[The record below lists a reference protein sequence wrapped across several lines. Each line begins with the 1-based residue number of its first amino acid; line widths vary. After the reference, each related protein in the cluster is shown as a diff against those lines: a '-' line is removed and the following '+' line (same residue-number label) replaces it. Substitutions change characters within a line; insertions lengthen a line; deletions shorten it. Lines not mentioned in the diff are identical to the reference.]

1 MEHIELPLVGK
12 HGAGKVTLVDGD
24 YDGEYFSY
32 YRWYLMPNGYV
43 GRAMVEEKAKDRKGY
58 IYLHKEICKA
68 PEGHVVDHINRD
80 KLDNRS
86 CNLRW
91 VSWNMNA
98 QNRPQAERKNL
109 TTGYRGVSFKKNTK
123 KKRYQVSIGKVYL
136 GMFETAE
143 EAARAYDKEALIKF
157 GVDAVTNF

>member
-1 MEHIELPLVGK
+1 
-12 HGAGKVTLVDGD
+12 
-24 YDGEYFSY
+24 
-32 YRWYLMPNGYV
+32 
-43 GRAMVEEKAKDRKGY
+43 
-58 IYLHKEICKA
+58 
-68 PEGHVVDHINRD
+68 
-80 KLDNRS
+80 
-86 CNLRW
+86 
-91 VSWNMNA
+91 MNA